1 MDWKDMIDIG
11 IGLSVGASILGVEPE
26 VDTGKHLDN
35 RGEWV
40 CEYKDSGLVKSV
52 GLGDIARLCVSGT
65 ERNLKRVDGPLGPDG
80 DDLERHVIVNPDGN
94 YVCEYKEGGGVKPVF
109 FVDIEKLCVSGTEVL
124 REDEVQVRAADV
136 KKVDILE

>member
-1 MDWKDMIDIG
+1 MDTSDWIG
-11 IGLSVGASILGVEPE
+11 IAVIIGGSLAPQPE
-26 VDTGKHLDN
+26 AHKLEDQ

-40 CEYKDSGLVKSV
+40 CEYKDSGETKNVW
-52 GLGDIARLCVSGT
+52 LGDIARLCVSGT
-65 ERNLKRVDGPLGPDG
+65 ERNLKKVDGPIGPDG
-80 DDLERHVIVNPDGN
+80 DDLEGHVIVNPDGN
-94 YVCEYKEGGGVKPVF
+94 YVCEYKDGGGVKPVF